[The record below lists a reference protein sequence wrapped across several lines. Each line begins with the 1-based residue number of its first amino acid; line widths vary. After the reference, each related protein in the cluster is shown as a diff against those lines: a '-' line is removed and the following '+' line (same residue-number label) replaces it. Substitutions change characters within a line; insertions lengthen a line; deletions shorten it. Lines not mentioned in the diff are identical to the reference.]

1 MRLKIGRLFSIDIYL
16 HWTFILVPTLLMYEW
31 RIRLGLAWPLIGIL
45 SLLVLGAFVSV
56 LFHEYGHA
64 LAARRFGVKTRD
76 ILLTP
81 IGGLAR
87 LEQMSRDPWHEFVI
101 TIAGP
106 MVNFVFAFFFLI
118 LTWSLGVDWRLPER
132 VPVGEQIVPM
142 LMWIN
147 MALFLFNLIPAFP
160 MDGGRIL
167 RSLLAM
173 QMARRAATQIAVM
186 LGQVLSL
193 IAVSVGVY
201 TGIYSLVG
209 VGIFV
214 FLTARSEDSD

>member
-1 MRLKIGRLFSIDIYL
+1 MRLKIGRLFSIDVFL
-16 HWTFILVPTLLMYEW
+16 HWTFIFVPTLLIYEW
-31 RIRLGLAWPLIGIL
+31 RIRMGLAWPLIAIL
-45 SLLVLGAFVSV
+45 SSLVVGAFVSV
-56 LFHEYGHA
+56 LLHEYGHA
-64 LAARRFGVKTRD
+64 LAARKFGVKTRD

-87 LEQMSRDPWHEFVI
+87 LEQMSRDPWHEFFI

-106 MVNFVFAFFFLI
+106 LVNLVLALFFLLI
-118 LTWSLGVDWRLPER
+118 TAAMGLDWQLPEG
-132 VPVGEQIVPM
+132 VPVRQQLVPM
-142 LMWIN
+142 MMWIN

-173 QMARRAATQIAVM
+173 KMARRPATQIAVM

-193 IAVSVGVY
+193 IAIVFGVY
-201 TGIYSLVG
+201 SGIYSLVG

-214 FLTARSEDSD
+214 FLTSRNEDSN